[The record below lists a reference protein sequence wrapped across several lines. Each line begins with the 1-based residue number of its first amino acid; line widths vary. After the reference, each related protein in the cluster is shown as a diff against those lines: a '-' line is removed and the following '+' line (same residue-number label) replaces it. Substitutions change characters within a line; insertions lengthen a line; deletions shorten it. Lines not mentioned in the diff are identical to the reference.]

1 MKKNCFYSDS
11 LKTRGD
17 DFKPKQKILS
27 VSADGE
33 NGSPNNFRLPN

>member
-11 LKTRGD
+11 LKTRGA